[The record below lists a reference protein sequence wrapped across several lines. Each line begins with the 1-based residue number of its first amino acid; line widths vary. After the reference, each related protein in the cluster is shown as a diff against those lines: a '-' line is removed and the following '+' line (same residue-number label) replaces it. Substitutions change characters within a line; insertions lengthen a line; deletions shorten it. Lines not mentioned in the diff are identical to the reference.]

1 MIFSW
6 RYNMDFNFKN
16 AKEFKYIERKVKD
29 CLSKRQV
36 YSIGFICRT
45 LEDITFMSI
54 AKADFKIDDVNDDII
69 NFVADNYL
77 GIYTDDIID

>member
-1 MIFSW
+1 
-6 RYNMDFNFKN
+6 
-16 AKEFKYIERKVKD
+16 
-29 CLSKRQV
+29 
-36 YSIGFICRT
+36 
-45 LEDITFMSI
+45 MSI